1 MGLPALGAVLQ
12 ALQPADPGLTR
23 TVPGK
28 RAPRGQTLREGLCGS
43 GARAQGPSARQA
55 SSLTS
60 LRPASPRRCPSL
72 TDSRPRRSSHG
83 DLGRVWTRGL
93 QCGPLRGGRP
103 GTRALGPSAC
113 WGSGPR
119 SAGSQP
125 GPTLP
130 APRGCRPLGGW
141 APAPAGP
148 AARPLQNS
156 AHSPVLGAPEGC
168 SVAGSQTEPGT
179 APARVTPTEDAV
191 STAAVATQPGQ
202 AHSVSPHPIL
212 ATAPTATCPETP
224 ANTDLGPTPLPAG
237 GATVT
242 ATGRQPPAPPRQH
255 PGHSLP
261 RPPVSLPPRLAACHH
276 TPAHSRRVGT
286 QTHLHSSEHTP
297 SSSGSFLLLKTNACN
312 HGTPASPPWAV
323 PSALPGPDHSP
334 HQPHAHGRLHRH
346 VGPWPKPTDLAS
358 DGHSSGAAPWLV
370 LPGAAQSPGQ
380 PRPL

>member
-141 APAPAGP
+141 APAPRRPCGP
-148 AARPLQNS
+148 SPPELSSQPCPGGSGRLLGGRLPDGTRHCPGSGDPDRRRGVHGSSGHAAWSGPLRVPTS
-156 AHSPVLGAPEGC
+156 DLGHRSHRHVPRDPGKHGSGSHSPACGGRH
-168 SVAGSQTEPGT
+168 SHSH
-179 APARVTPTEDAV
+179 R
-191 STAAVATQPGQ
+191 AAA
-202 AHSVSPHPIL
+202 
-212 ATAPTATCPETP
+212 
-224 ANTDLGPTPLPAG
+224 
-237 GATVT
+237 
-242 ATGRQPPAPPRQH
+242 
-255 PGHSLP
+255 P
-261 RPPVSLPPRLAACHH
+261 RPPAAAPGAQPPPTTCVPPTQARRLPPHTGTLTSRGHTD
-276 TPAHSRRVGT
+276 TPA
-286 QTHLHSSEHTP
+286 LI
-297 SSSGSFLLLKTNACN
+297 
-312 HGTPASPPWAV
+312 
-323 PSALPGPDHSP
+323 
-334 HQPHAHGRLHRH
+334 
-346 VGPWPKPTDLAS
+346 
-358 DGHSSGAAPWLV
+358 
-370 LPGAAQSPGQ
+370 
-380 PRPL
+380 